1 MSGRADRRRA
11 RHDPW
16 KAAFLGLAAA
26 GLAGGVAWALL
37 GSSFFVVRS
46 VRTTG
51 SDVPRAL
58 ILRAARIRLGTPL
71 IRVNTGAAERS
82 VERITQVQAARVTR
96 SWPDAIVI
104 WTKQRTATFAV
115 PAPTGY
121 RLMDSYGVVL
131 GRAATAPAGLVVLK
145 SPSLPAGS
153 ARHDR
158 AVLAAGIVVRNLPRW
173 LRERVT
179 AVRASGT
186 ADVIL
191 ILRGG
196 ASVVWGGTA
205 HATAKAAEVAIL
217 LRTDA
222 RLYDVSDPST
232 AVTSSSAGQAN
243 QPSQPASQQNTR
255 ERSRRG

>member
-1 MSGRADRRRA
+1 VRRRG

-26 GLAGGVAWALL
+26 ALAGGVAWALL
-37 GSSFFVVRS
+37 GSSFFVVRA

-51 SDVPRAL
+51 SDVSRGL
-58 ILRAARIRLGTPL
+58 ILRAAGIRLGTPL
-71 IRVNTGAAERS
+71 IRVDTAAVARH

-115 PAPTGY
+115 PAPHGY
-121 RLMDSYGVVL
+121 RLMDSYGVIL
-131 GRAATAPAGLVVLK
+131 GRAATAPPGLVVLK
-145 SPSLPAGS
+145 SPSLLTGS

-158 AVLAAGIVVRNLPRW
+158 AVLAAGMVVRNMPRW
-173 LRERVT
+173 LRERVSF
-179 AVRASGT
+179 VRAVSP
-186 ADVIL
+186 ADLIL

-205 HATAKAAEVAIL
+205 REAAKAAEVAIL

-222 RLYDVSDPST
+222 RVYDVSDPST
-232 AVTSSSAGQAN
+232 AVTSSSAARASQA
-243 QPSQPASQQNTR
+243 SQPASQQKTR
-255 ERSRRG
+255 QQSRRG